1 MKEKLQKFFE
11 KFTIKKKIVIACIP
25 FLLISYIIL
34 FLSVTLIMYYQM
46 KNMVFEQTKQNI
58 REKTRLINQKLD
70 NYDKIT
76 TNYLYYT
83 SDVQTYLNLNQND
96 MTPDK
101 LEDWKRT
108 ITSYTNS
115 LLTDN
120 NPEIEKVKLFNK
132 YGNLY
137 INSTIY
143 ANTLEL
149 TRKHAKSIHEIAQ
162 NCHGKI
168 VIKKNPEQS
177 QMLTIARTVHIPTL
191 DASNEEIGFLL
202 LDISKSALKKQL
214 AIQENEDA
222 MYILLVDDEGEI
234 LVNASSRT
242 DEECLRILSRNK
254 DNSYII
260 NRKNL
265 AYGGCQIISILNQS
279 VLFADVYKLFKLEV
293 GIMIISVLIILG
305 AIIYSGNII
314 SGQVSRFINKLNQTQ
329 EINQNAYMRVDSKDE
344 FQDLAKV
351 YNNMLARIDKLIHTV
366 YIKELLI
373 KDAQLESLQAQINP
387 HFLYNTLDCVNSLV
401 DMGEKESV
409 KKVVTSLASIMRM
422 SIKGNTFIS
431 VREDISYIEQYVFIQ
446 RMRFQNKILFLIE
459 VPESMYL
466 YYIPKLTI
474 QPLVENAVLHGV
486 ANLKET
492 GMIGIFGSEDENNIY
507 ISIKDNGFGMPE
519 EIIKAFDK
527 LEDFKGNNKSHIGIF
542 NIQKKLQ
549 ILYGS
554 DYGLTIEPVRPHGTC
569 VTICIPKS
577 LEPYK
582 KGEIDEN
589 FDCRR

>member
-96 MTPDK
+96 MTPDE

-401 DMGEKESV
+401 DMG
-409 KKVVTSLASIMRM
+409 
-422 SIKGNTFIS
+422 
-431 VREDISYIEQYVFIQ
+431 
-446 RMRFQNKILFLIE
+446 
-459 VPESMYL
+459 
-466 YYIPKLTI
+466 
-474 QPLVENAVLHGV
+474 
-486 ANLKET
+486 
-492 GMIGIFGSEDENNIY
+492 
-507 ISIKDNGFGMPE
+507 
-519 EIIKAFDK
+519 
-527 LEDFKGNNKSHIGIF
+527 
-542 NIQKKLQ
+542 
-549 ILYGS
+549 
-554 DYGLTIEPVRPHGTC
+554 
-569 VTICIPKS
+569 
-577 LEPYK
+577 
-582 KGEIDEN
+582 
-589 FDCRR
+589 